1 MRYLDFLEQKVLLE
15 RLVIGLEEPVLVK
28 GLGELQAKIDSGNG
42 GYNVIHGTD
51 FHQQGNVLMF
61 TTHDSFGHEKKIS
74 AKIIDDIEVNMG
86 GGNIEKRPVIELDIK
101 FGGEDYKKIP
111 FSVSDR
117 SSNTNPILISKG
129 FVENEL
135 EALIDVGAKNI
146 SNDGI
151 DVIYGESWLRGGDN
165 VDLFSPVK
173 KVTKGVAN
181 GVKGIAKG
189 TKDLVKGTY
198 NVGKT
203 LTKDGAGITKGLY
216 NAGKT
221 VVGDGA
227 GIAKGLY
234 NAGKTLGQDVADVG
248 GFLWNKG
255 ANAVNWVKSLRGT
268 QKIAKSVIQKEKLFK
283 KDVSVI
289 RGKITTSPLIS
300 KLSKINDID
309 LNSTIIPNWAN
320 IKFDKIPII
329 PITSF
334 MCDKGGNEKD
344 IIAGC
349 EQKRE
354 YWKKLIQQ
362 AKVITKELKQQN
374 QQNIEEQEEEINLF
388 ESLTLLEALLILEEV
403 QTSDIE
409 QQPTEEHSIDNF
421 EEAQTDFENLHNF
434 ALWFIPFSN
443 AVNPQ
448 YKQNLAN
455 IEKELTPLNEKYKE
469 LLKNNQPLAFGEEN
483 LKKLKELK
491 QQKEKLESAIKSAET
506 NVNPNSEKEVKEFL
520 KNADSILV
528 KLFSM
533 GEINPEKTTP
543 IINNLASNLITQGIQ
558 GFFVMGFTN
567 DEERDY
573 HFFEDLKSIAYEKT
587 QPSENQTED
596 NPQESEEES
605 WINGKLKGLKDK
617 GLI

>member
-1 MRYLDFLEQKVLLE
+1 MTYLDYLEKKVLLE

-51 FHQQGNVLMF
+51 FHQQGDVLMF
-61 TTHDSFGHEKKIS
+61 TTHDSFGNEKKIS
-74 AKIIDDIEVNMG
+74 TKIIDDIEVNMG

-101 FGGEDYKKIP
+101 FAGEDYKKIP

-117 SSNTNPILISKG
+117 SSNTHPILISKG

-146 SNDGI
+146 SNDGV
-151 DVIYGESWLRGGDN
+151 DVVYGESVLSNTANWLKGGDN
-165 VDLFSPVK
+165 VSLTAPITNTIKKVGKGVK
-173 KVTKGVAN
+173 K
-181 GVKGIAKG
+181 
-189 TKDLVKGTY
+189 
-198 NVGKT
+198 
-203 LTKDGAGITKGLY
+203 LTKNVPNVIGGLY

-227 GIAKGLY
+227 GITKGLY
-234 NAGKTLGQDVADVG
+234 NAGKTLTQDAMNAG
-248 GFLWNKG
+248 GLLWDKG

-268 QKIAKSVIQKEKLFK
+268 QKIAKNVIQKEKLFK
-283 KDVSVI
+283 KDVSDI
-289 RGKITTSPLIS
+289 RGKITTSTIIS

-309 LNSTIIPNWAN
+309 LNSTIIPNWTKIN
-320 IKFDKIPII
+320 FDDIPII

-344 IIAGC
+344 IINGC
-349 EQKRE
+349 EHKRE
-354 YWKKLIQQ
+354 LWKKVIQQ
-362 AKVITKELKQQN
+362 AKVITKEIKQQN
-374 QQNIEEQEEEINLF
+374 QQNVEEQEEEIDLC
-388 ESLTLLEALLILEEV
+388 ESLTLLEASLILEEV
-403 QTSDIE
+403 QTSDVE
-409 QQPTEEHSIDNF
+409 QQQTEEHSVDTF

-448 YKQNLAN
+448 NKQKLAN
-455 IEKELTPLNEKYKE
+455 IEKELTPLDEKYKE

-491 QQKEKLESAIKSAET
+491 QQKEKLESTIKSAEST
-506 NVNPNSEKEVKEFL
+506 VNPESEKEVKIFL
-520 KNADSILV
+520 KRADGILV

-533 GEINPEKTTP
+533 GEINPEKSTP
-543 IINNLASNLITQGIQ
+543 IINSLASDLITQGIQ
-558 GFFVMGFTN
+558 GFFVMGFTTGE
-567 DEERDY
+567 DRDY
-573 HFFEDLKSIAYEKT
+573 HFFEDLKSIAYKKKQSPET
-587 QPSENQTED
+587 
-596 NPQESEEES
+596 QESEEEL
-605 WINGKLKGLKDK
+605 WINSKLQLLKNKDI
-617 GLI
+617 L